1 MAPGAT
7 TLLFVELGALMFAL
21 NWGCNVATF
30 VLPAVAFPPGV
41 RATFHGLSAASGK
54 LGAVVG
60 AGGAPQAQ
68 GD

>member
-1 MAPGAT
+1 
-7 TLLFVELGALMFAL
+7 VELGALMFAL

-60 AGGAPQAQ
+60 AGGAP
-68 GD
+68 